1 MLVNITMMDP
11 VVASSVENIL
21 QWANVPHH
29 LSVDPELVEKVE
41 LLVHDG
47 VGGGDE
53 ECHGQVEGLQYN
65 KVVLINKRR

>member
-1 MLVNITMMDP
+1 M
-11 VVASSVENIL
+11 
-21 QWANVPHH
+21 
-29 LSVDPELVEKVE
+29 DPELVEKVE

-65 KVVLINKRR
+65 KVVLINKRRWPTQAPNV